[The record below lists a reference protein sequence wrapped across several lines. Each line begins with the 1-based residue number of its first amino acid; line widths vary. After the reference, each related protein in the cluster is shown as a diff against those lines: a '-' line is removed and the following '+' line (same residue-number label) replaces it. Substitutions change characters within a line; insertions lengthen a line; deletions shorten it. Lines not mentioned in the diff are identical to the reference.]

1 MRPTSITC
9 RRTIQVERFE
19 PETAEITYEVEP
31 GDDPREVY
39 AAARAFVET
48 VLGLRPAEP
57 PAVPTP
63 APADEETPIPW

>member
-1 MRPTSITC
+1 MRPTTITC

-19 PETAEITYEVEP
+19 PETAEITFEVEP

-57 PAVPTP
+57 AVAP
-63 APADEETPIPW
+63 APTNEETPIPW

>member
-1 MRPTSITC
+1 MRPTTITC

-19 PETAEITYEVEP
+19 PETAEITFEVEP

-48 VLGLRPAEP
+48 VLGLRQPEPAAP
-57 PAVPTP
+57 PAPT
-63 APADEETPIPW
+63 DEETPIPW